1 MKRHILTILFLLSFA
16 GYTAAQQDTCQKP
29 KYVFYFIGDG
39 MGMNQVNGTE
49 TYLAAKEGRIGIKP
63 LSFGEFPYTSFAT
76 TYSSSNGIT
85 DSAAAGTAL
94 ATGHKTY
101 NSCLGLLPDSVTA
114 VSSIAVW
121 AKQAGAAVGI
131 TTSVSVDHATP
142 AAFYA
147 HRRNRN
153 MYYEIGQD
161 MYRSGFDFFAGSDF
175 LKPERPGEATLYRQT
190 QDAGYT
196 IVRGYKDYQKK
207 ARKAER
213 IVMLQTEEASKNDRS
228 AIPYAIDRQK
238 GDMTLVEITK
248 AAIDFLKRK
257 NSDRFFLMVEGGKI
271 DWAGHNNDAST
282 VYEEVIDM
290 DNAVRVAFDFYKKHP
305 DETLIVV
312 TADHETGGMGLG
324 NKDYTQKLDLLQFQK
339 MSAPQ
344 YSNHVNQIAKQY
356 GDSLSWDIIRD
367 DLKENFGFWNQVKI
381 SKQQEEQ
388 LYKAY
393 EDILAGREKSQ
404 KTLYSQINN
413 LSYLAKS
420 ILNMNAR
427 IGWTSGAHTNGYVP
441 VFAIGAGADQFHG
454 RIDNTEIPKIIAR
467 IAGYEMK
474 Q

>member
-1 MKRHILTILFLLSFA
+1 MRKHILTLFLLLAFTA
-16 GYTAAQQDTCQKP
+16 YTTAQSNTGSTP

-63 LSFGEFPYTSFAT
+63 LCFADFPHTAFAT
-76 TYSSSNGIT
+76 TFSSSHGIT
-85 DSAAAGTAL
+85 DSAAAGSAL
-94 ATGHKTY
+94 ANGNKTY
-101 NSCLGLLPDSVTA
+101 NSCIGLLPDSVTA

-121 AKQAGAAVGI
+121 AREAGAAVGI

-147 HRRNRN
+147 HRKNRN

-161 MYRSGFDFFAGSDF
+161 MCSSQFDFFAGSDF
-175 LKPERPGEATLYRQT
+175 LKPERPNQASLYQ
-190 QDAGYT
+190 QAQEAGYT
-196 IVRGYKDYQKK
+196 IVRGYKEYQKK
-207 ARKAER
+207 ARKADR
-213 IVMLQTEEASKNDRS
+213 ILMLQTEEASKNDRS

-238 GDMTLVEITK
+238 GDMTLVEITR

-257 NSDRFFLMVEGGKI
+257 NPDRFFLMVEGGKI

-290 DNAVRVAFDFYKKHP
+290 DNAVRVALDFYRKHP
-305 DETLIVV
+305 DETLIIV

-324 NKDYTQKLDLLQFQK
+324 NKNYTQQLDLLQYQK
-339 MSAPQ
+339 MSAPL
-344 YSNHVNQIAKQY
+344 YSNHVSSIAKQY
-356 GDSLSWDIIRD
+356 GDSLTWEIIRD
-367 DLKENFGFWNQVKI
+367 DLKENFGFWDKVKI
-381 SKQQEEQ
+381 DPQQEKQ
-388 LYKAY
+388 LHKAY

-427 IGWTSGAHTNGYVP
+427 IGWTSGSHTNGYVP
-441 VFAIGAGADQFHG
+441 VFAIGAGAQHFHG
-454 RIDNTEIPKIIAR
+454 RIDNTDIPKIIAKV
-467 IAGYEMK
+467 AGYK
-474 Q
+474 H

>member
-1 MKRHILTILFLLSFA
+1 MRKHILTLFLLLAFTA
-16 GYTAAQQDTCQKP
+16 YTTAQSNTGSTP

-63 LSFGEFPYTSFAT
+63 LCFADFPHTAFAT
-76 TYSSSNGIT
+76 TFSSSHGIT
-85 DSAAAGTAL
+85 DSAAAGSAL
-94 ATGHKTY
+94 ANGNKTY
-101 NSCLGLLPDSVTA
+101 NGCIGLLPDSITP

-121 AKQAGAAVGI
+121 AREAGAAVGI

-147 HRRNRN
+147 HRKNRN

-161 MYRSGFDFFAGSDF
+161 MCSSQFDFFAGSDF
-175 LKPERPGEATLYRQT
+175 LKPERPDQPTLYQQT

-196 IVRGYKDYQKK
+196 IVRGYKEYQKK
-207 ARKAER
+207 ARKADR
-213 IVMLQTEEASKNDRS
+213 ILMLQTEEASKNDRS
-228 AIPYAIDRQK
+228 AIPYAIDRQE
-238 GDMTLVEITK
+238 GDMTLVEITR

-257 NSDRFFLMVEGGKI
+257 NPDRFFLMVEGGKI

-290 DNAVRVAFDFYKKHP
+290 DNAVRVALDFYRKHP
-305 DETLIVV
+305 NETLIIV

-324 NKDYTQKLDLLQFQK
+324 NKNYTLQFDLLQYQK
-339 MSAPQ
+339 MSAPL
-344 YSNHVNQIAKQY
+344 YSNHVSSIAKQY
-356 GDSLSWDIIRD
+356 GDSLTWEIIKD
-367 DLKENFGFWNQVKI
+367 DLKENFGFWDKVKI
-381 SKQQEEQ
+381 DPQQEKQ
-388 LYKAY
+388 LHKAY

-427 IGWTSGAHTNGYVP
+427 IGWTSGSHTNGYVP
-441 VFAIGAGADQFHG
+441 VFAIGAGAQHFHG
-454 RIDNTEIPKIIAR
+454 RIDNTDIPKIIAKV
-467 IAGYEMK
+467 AGYK

>member
-1 MKRHILTILFLLSFA
+1 MRKHILTLFLLLAFTA
-16 GYTAAQQDTCQKP
+16 YTTAQSNTGSTP

-63 LSFGEFPYTSFAT
+63 LCFADFPHTAFAT
-76 TYSSSNGIT
+76 TFSSSHGIT
-85 DSAAAGTAL
+85 DSAAAGSAL
-94 ATGHKTY
+94 ANGNKTY
-101 NSCLGLLPDSVTA
+101 NGCIGLLPDSITP

-121 AKQAGAAVGI
+121 AREAGAAVGI

-147 HRRNRN
+147 HRKNRN

-161 MYRSGFDFFAGSDF
+161 MCSSQFDFFAGSDF
-175 LKPERPGEATLYRQT
+175 LKPERPDQPTLYQQT

-196 IVRGYKDYQKK
+196 IVRGYKEYQKK
-207 ARKAER
+207 ARKADR
-213 IVMLQTEEASKNDRS
+213 ILMLQTEEASKNDRS

-238 GDMTLVEITK
+238 GDMTLVEITR

-257 NSDRFFLMVEGGKI
+257 NPDRFFLMVEGGKI

-290 DNAVRVAFDFYKKHP
+290 DNAVRVALDFYRKHP
-305 DETLIVV
+305 NETLIIV

-324 NKDYTQKLDLLQFQK
+324 NKNYTLQFDLLQYQK
-339 MSAPQ
+339 MSAPL
-344 YSNHVNQIAKQY
+344 YSNHVSSIAKQY
-356 GDSLSWDIIRD
+356 GDSLTWEIIKD
-367 DLKENFGFWNQVKI
+367 DLKENFGFWDKVKI
-381 SKQQEEQ
+381 DPQQEKQ
-388 LYKAY
+388 LHKAY

-427 IGWTSGAHTNGYVP
+427 IGWTSGSHTNGYVP
-441 VFAIGAGADQFHG
+441 VFAIGAGAQHFHG
-454 RIDNTEIPKIIAR
+454 RIDNTDIPKIIAKV
-467 IAGYEMK
+467 AGYK

>member
-1 MKRHILTILFLLSFA
+1 MKKHILTLFLLLAFTA
-16 GYTAAQQDTCQKP
+16 YTTAQSNTGSTP

-63 LSFGEFPYTSFAT
+63 LCFGDFPHTAFAT
-76 TYSSSNGIT
+76 TFSSSHGIT
-85 DSAAAGTAL
+85 DSAAAGSAL
-94 ATGHKTY
+94 ANGNKTY
-101 NSCLGLLPDSVTA
+101 NSCIGLLPDSVTA

-121 AKQAGAAVGI
+121 AKEAGAAVGI

-147 HRRNRN
+147 HRKNRN

-175 LKPERPGEATLYRQT
+175 LKPERPGEASLYQQT

-196 IVRGYKDYQKK
+196 IVRGYKEYQKK
-207 ARKAER
+207 ARKADR
-213 IVMLQTEEASKNDRS
+213 ILMLQTEEASKNDRS

-238 GDMTLVEITK
+238 GDMTLVEITR
-248 AAIDFLKRK
+248 AAIDFLKKK
-257 NSDRFFLMVEGGKI
+257 NPDRFFLMVEGGKI

-290 DNAVRVAFDFYKKHP
+290 DNAVRIAFDFYRKHP
-305 DETLIVV
+305 DETLIIV

-324 NKDYTQKLDLLQFQK
+324 NKNYTQQLDLLQYQK
-339 MSAPQ
+339 MSAPL
-344 YSNHVNQIAKQY
+344 YSNHISSIAKQY
-356 GDSLSWDIIRD
+356 GDSLTWEIIKD
-367 DLKENFGFWNQVKI
+367 DLKENFGFWDKVKI
-381 SKQQEEQ
+381 DPQQEKQ
-388 LYKAY
+388 LHKAY

-427 IGWTSGAHTNGYVP
+427 IGWTSGSHTNGYVP
-441 VFAIGAGADQFHG
+441 VFAIGAGAQHFHG
-454 RIDNTEIPKIIAR
+454 RIDNTDIPKIIAKV
-467 IAGYEMK
+467 AGYK
-474 Q
+474 H

>member
-1 MKRHILTILFLLSFA
+1 MRKHILTLFLLLAFTA
-16 GYTAAQQDTCQKP
+16 YTTAQSNTGSTP

-49 TYLAAKEGRIGIKP
+49 TYLAAKEGRIGIKS
-63 LSFGEFPYTSFAT
+63 LCFGDFPHTAFAT
-76 TYSSSNGIT
+76 TFSSSHGIT
-85 DSAAAGTAL
+85 DSAAAGSAL
-94 ATGHKTY
+94 ANGNKTY
-101 NSCLGLLPDSVTA
+101 NSCIGLLPDSVTA

-121 AKQAGAAVGI
+121 AKEAGAAVGI

-147 HRRNRN
+147 HRKNRN

-161 MYRSGFDFFAGSDF
+161 MFRSGFDFFAGSDF
-175 LKPERPGEATLYRQT
+175 LKPERPGEASLYQQT

-196 IVRGYKDYQKK
+196 IVRGYKEYQKK
-207 ARKAER
+207 ARKADR
-213 IVMLQTEEASKNDRS
+213 ILMLQTEEASKNDRS

-238 GDMTLVEITK
+238 DDMTLVEITR
-248 AAIDFLKRK
+248 AAIDFLKKK
-257 NSDRFFLMVEGGKI
+257 NPDRFFLMVEGGKI

-290 DNAVRVAFDFYKKHP
+290 DNAVRIAFDFYRKHP
-305 DETLIVV
+305 DETLIIV

-324 NKDYTQKLDLLQFQK
+324 NKNYTQQLDLLQYQK
-339 MSAPQ
+339 MSAPL
-344 YSNHVNQIAKQY
+344 YSNHVSSIAKQY
-356 GDSLSWDIIRD
+356 GDSLTWEIIKD
-367 DLKENFGFWNQVKI
+367 DLKENFGFWDKVKI
-381 SKQQEEQ
+381 DPQQEKQ
-388 LYKAY
+388 LHKAY

-427 IGWTSGAHTNGYVP
+427 IGWTSGSHTNGYVP
-441 VFAIGAGADQFHG
+441 VFAIGAGAQHFNG
-454 RIDNTEIPKIIAR
+454 RIDNTDIPKIIAKV
-467 IAGYEMK
+467 AGYNK
-474 Q
+474 H

>member
-1 MKRHILTILFLLSFA
+1 MTKHILTLILLLA
-16 GYTAAQQDTCQKP
+16 LTTHITAQDATAHTP

-63 LSFGEFPYTSFAT
+63 LCFADFPHTAFAT
-76 TYSSSNGIT
+76 TFSSSHGIT
-85 DSAAAGTAL
+85 DSAAAGSAL
-94 ATGHKTY
+94 ANGNKTY
-101 NSCLGLLPDSVTA
+101 NSCIGLLPDSVTA

-121 AKQAGAAVGI
+121 AKEAGAAVGI

-147 HRRNRN
+147 HRKNRN

-175 LKPERPGEATLYRQT
+175 LKPERPGEASLYQQT

-196 IVRGYKDYQKK
+196 IVRGYKEYQKK
-207 ARKAER
+207 ARKADR
-213 IVMLQTEEASKNDRS
+213 ILMLQTEEASKNDRS

-238 GDMTLVEITK
+238 GDMTLVEITR
-248 AAIDFLKRK
+248 AAIDFLKKK
-257 NSDRFFLMVEGGKI
+257 NPDRFFLMVEGGKI

-290 DNAVRVAFDFYKKHP
+290 DNAVRIAFDFYRKHP
-305 DETLIVV
+305 DETLIIV

-324 NKDYTQKLDLLQFQK
+324 NKNYTQQLDLLQYQK
-339 MSAPQ
+339 MSAPL
-344 YSNHVNQIAKQY
+344 YSNHINSIAKQY
-356 GDSLSWDIIRD
+356 GDSLTWEIIRD
-367 DLKENFGFWNQVKI
+367 DLKENFGFWDKVKI
-381 SKQQEEQ
+381 DPQQEKQ
-388 LYKAY
+388 LHKAY

-427 IGWTSGAHTNGYVP
+427 IGWTSGSHTNGYVP
-441 VFAIGAGADQFHG
+441 VFAIGAGAQHFHG
-454 RIDNTEIPKIIAR
+454 RIDNTDIPKIIAKV
-467 IAGYEMK
+467 AGYK